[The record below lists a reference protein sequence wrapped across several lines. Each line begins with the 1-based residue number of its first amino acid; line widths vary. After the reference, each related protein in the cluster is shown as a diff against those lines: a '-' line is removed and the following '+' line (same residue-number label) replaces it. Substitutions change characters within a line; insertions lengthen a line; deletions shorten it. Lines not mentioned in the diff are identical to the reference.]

1 MRRFFYTISITGF
14 FVISFNSRLIAQ
26 SPNSILNAVYNKM
39 MKAKDYTVQLNIK
52 VDLPFIKMMPVE
64 AKVYFKQKD
73 KFKVE
78 SKNIAI
84 IPRQS
89 FDQLTKMLSDTNAF
103 TAVKSGFENIGTT
116 QMAIISVIPSSD
128 TGELI
133 LSKLW
138 IDTKLNVVMK
148 SQLTT
153 KSNGT
158 ILTEYT
164 YGSQIAYGLPDK
176 MIFTVDVKK
185 FKMPKSVSADI
196 NNTKKADTTK
206 EKKKGKIYIK
216 LYNYQVNK
224 GIDNAI
230 FKKK

>member
-1 MRRFFYTISITGF
+1 M
-14 FVISFNSRLIAQ
+14 LIVSLGNLAAQ
-26 SPNSILNAVYNKM
+26 SPNTILNAVYNKM
-39 MKAKDYTVQLNIK
+39 MKAKDYTVQLNIT
-52 VDLPFIKMMPVE
+52 VDLPFIKMRPVE

-89 FDQLTKMLSDTNAF
+89 FDQLTKMLNDTNAF
-103 TAVKSGFENIGTT
+103 TAVKSGSEKIGNTAVT
-116 QMAIISVIPSSD
+116 VISIIPSSD
-128 TGELI
+128 TGDLI
-133 LSKLW
+133 LGKLW
-138 IDTKLNVVMK
+138 IDTKQHLVMK

-158 ILTEYT
+158 ILAEYT
-164 YGSQIAYGLPDK
+164 YGSQIDFGLPDN

-185 FKMPKSVSADI
+185 FKIPKSVTADI
-196 NNTKKADTTK
+196 NNTKKEESTK
-206 EKKKGKIYIK
+206 DKKKGKIYIK

-224 GIDNAI
+224 GIDNAV
-230 FKKK
+230 FKKNK